1 MDASYIPIT
10 EARGF
15 TTHWIKTGNEIAA
28 WFQNTPY
35 FMKCFLLIKKCMKTI
50 HTDNGINGFILHLQV
65 PHIPLNTFDM
75 RMTTKSFSGLFKHI
89 HAVINTSNMCIFQ
102 RAPFVFRKYSSSN
115 RNIKKIS

>member
-75 RMTTKSFSGLFKHI
+75 HMTTKSFSGLFKHI

-115 RNIKKIS
+115 RNIKKLS

>member
-75 RMTTKSFSGLFKHI
+75 RMTTKSFSGLTL
-89 HAVINTSNMCIFQ
+89 V
-102 RAPFVFRKYSSSN
+102 RN
-115 RNIKKIS
+115 RFILLSLTVAKQKNRCTF